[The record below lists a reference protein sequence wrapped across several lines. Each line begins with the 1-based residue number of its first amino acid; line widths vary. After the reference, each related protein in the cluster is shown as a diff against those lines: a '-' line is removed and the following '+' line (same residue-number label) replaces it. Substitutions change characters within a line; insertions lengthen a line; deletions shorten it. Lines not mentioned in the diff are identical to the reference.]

1 VSAEYGVLGEIN
13 TAARFKRGLAMP
25 TFLWEG
31 KTAQGRVLKG
41 EIEAPN
47 LEAVFGI
54 LRDRRIRPVA
64 NRIREKG
71 KGFDKEITIPG
82 FAEKVKARDLSVFT
96 RQFATMIDAGLP
108 IVQCLDI
115 LSQQTE
121 SKVLRNTVRAIKQD
135 VEGGATLAEALS
147 RHPKTFDNLYVNMVQ
162 AGETGGVL
170 NAILNRI
177 SLFIEKANKLKKK
190 VKGAMIYPC
199 SIIFVAVVVVAIL
212 LIFVIPVFAELYGS
226 MGKALPAPTQITINI
241 SNWFRSYF
249 LYMVFALVGII
260 VAIRAY
266 YVTDNGRM
274 NIDRL
279 FLRLPVVGDL
289 LRKVAVARFSQNM
302 AILLSSG
309 VPILDGL
316 AITARTAGN
325 RVIEKAIMDSRVSIS
340 QGRTVAEPL
349 RDSKIF
355 PPMVCQMVAVG
366 EQTGGLDT
374 MLKKVAELYEDEV
387 DDAVANLTALMEPMI
402 MVFLGVILG
411 GLVVSMYLPIFQLGS
426 VVQ

>member
-1 VSAEYGVLGEIN
+1 MAI
-13 TAARFKRGLAMP
+13 
-25 TFLWEG
+25 FLWEG

-41 EIEAPN
+41 EIEAAN
-47 LEAVFGI
+47 LEAVFAI
-54 LRDRRIRPVA
+54 LRDRRIRPIP

-71 KGFDKEITIPG
+71 RGLDTEIKIPG
-82 FAEKVKARDLSVFT
+82 FGEKLKARDLSVFT

-115 LSQQTE
+115 QTQQSE
-121 SKVLRNTVRAIKQD
+121 SKVLRNTLRAIKQD
-135 VEGGATLAEALS
+135 VEGGSTLAEAL
-147 RHPKTFDNLYVNMVQ
+147 RKHPKIFDDLYVNMVQ
-162 AGETGGVL
+162 AGEAGGVL

-177 SLFIEKANKLKKK
+177 ALFIEKANKLKKK

-199 SIIFVAVVVVAIL
+199 TIIVVAVVVVAIL

-241 SNWFRSYF
+241 SNWFRTNF
-249 LYMVFALVGII
+249 LYMIFALVGII
-260 VAIRAY
+260 VGTRFY
-266 YVTDNGRM
+266 YQTDNGQM

-279 FLRLPVVGDL
+279 LLRLPVVGDL

-349 RDSKIF
+349 RESKIF

-366 EQTGGLDT
+366 ENTGGLDT
-374 MLKKVAELYEDEV
+374 MLRKVAELYEDEV

-402 MVFLGVILG
+402 MVVLGVILG
-411 GLVVSMYLPIFQLGS
+411 GLVISMYLPIFQLGS
-426 VVQ
+426 VVS

>member
-1 VSAEYGVLGEIN
+1 MAI
-13 TAARFKRGLAMP
+13 
-25 TFLWEG
+25 FLWEG

-41 EIEAPN
+41 EIEASN
-47 LEAVFGI
+47 LEAVFAI
-54 LRDRRIRPVA
+54 LRDRRIRPIP

-71 KGFDKEITIPG
+71 RGLDAEIKIPG
-82 FAEKVKARDLSVFT
+82 FGEKLKARDLSVFT

-115 LSQQTE
+115 QTQQSE
-121 SKVLRNTVRAIKQD
+121 SKVLRNTLRAIKQD
-135 VEGGATLAEALS
+135 VEGGSTLAEAL
-147 RHPKTFDNLYVNMVQ
+147 RKHPKIFDDLYVNMVE
-162 AGETGGVL
+162 AGEAGGVL

-177 SLFIEKANKLKKK
+177 ALFIEKANKLKKK

-199 SIIFVAVVVVAIL
+199 TIIVVAIVVVAIL

-241 SNWFRSYF
+241 SNWVRANC
-249 LYMVFALVGII
+249 LYMVFAIVGII
-260 VAIRAY
+260 IAIRFY
-266 YVTDNGRM
+266 YQTENGRM

-279 FLRLPVVGDL
+279 LLRLPVVGDL

-325 RVIEKAIMDSRVSIS
+325 RVIEKAIMESRVSIS

-349 RDSKIF
+349 RESKIF

-366 EQTGGLDT
+366 EHTGGLDN
-374 MLKKVAELYEDEV
+374 MLRKVAELYEDEV

-402 MVFLGVILG
+402 MVILGVILG
-411 GLVVSMYLPIFQLGS
+411 GLVISMYLPIFQLGS
-426 VVQ
+426 VVS

>member
-1 VSAEYGVLGEIN
+1 MAI
-13 TAARFKRGLAMP
+13 
-25 TFLWEG
+25 FLWEG

-41 EIEAPN
+41 EIEASN
-47 LEAVFGI
+47 LEAVFAI
-54 LRDRRIRPVA
+54 LRDRRIRPIA

-71 KGFDKEITIPG
+71 SGLDKEISIPG
-82 FAEKVKARDLSVFT
+82 FGERLKARDLSVFT

-115 LSQQTE
+115 QAEQTE
-121 SKVLRNTVRAIKQD
+121 SKLLRNTLRTIKQD
-135 VEGGATLAEALS
+135 VEGGSTLAEGL
-147 RHPKTFDNLYVNMVQ
+147 RKHPKIFDDLYVNMVQ
-162 AGETGGVL
+162 AGEAGGVL

-177 SLFIEKANKLKKK
+177 ALFIEKANKLKKK

-199 SIIFVAVVVVAIL
+199 TIIVVAIVVVAIL

-241 SNWFRSYF
+241 SNWVRANCI
-249 LYMVFALVGII
+249 YMVFALVGII
-260 VAIRAY
+260 VAIRFY
-266 YVTDNGRM
+266 YRTDNGQM

-279 FLRLPVVGDL
+279 LLRLPVVGDL
-289 LRKVAVARFSQNM
+289 LRKVAVARFSQNI

-340 QGRTVAEPL
+340 QGRTVADPL
-349 RDSKIF
+349 RESKIF

-366 EQTGGLDT
+366 ENTGGLDN
-374 MLKKVAELYEDEV
+374 MLRKVAELYEDEV

-402 MVFLGVILG
+402 MVVLGVILG
-411 GLVVSMYLPIFQLGS
+411 GLVISMYLPIFQLGS
-426 VVQ
+426 VVS

>member
-1 VSAEYGVLGEIN
+1 MAI
-13 TAARFKRGLAMP
+13 
-25 TFLWEG
+25 FLWEG

-41 EIEAPN
+41 EIEASN
-47 LEAVFGI
+47 LEAVFAI
-54 LRDRRIRPVA
+54 LRDRRIRPIP

-71 KGFDKEITIPG
+71 RGLATEIKIPG
-82 FAEKVKARDLSVFT
+82 FGEKLKARDLSVFT

-115 LSQQTE
+115 QTQQSE
-121 SKVLRNTVRAIKQD
+121 SKVLRNTLRAIKQD
-135 VEGGATLAEALS
+135 VEGGSTLAEAL
-147 RHPKTFDNLYVNMVQ
+147 RKHPKIFDDLYVNMVQ
-162 AGETGGVL
+162 AGEAGGVL

-177 SLFIEKANKLKKK
+177 ALFIEKANKLKKK

-199 SIIFVAVVVVAIL
+199 TIVVVAVVVVAIL

-241 SNWFRSYF
+241 SNWFRANF
-249 LYMVFALVGII
+249 LYMIFVLVGII
-260 VAIRAY
+260 VGIRSY
-266 YVTDNGRM
+266 YQTDNGQM

-279 FLRLPVVGDL
+279 LLRLPVVGDL

-349 RDSKIF
+349 RESKIF

-366 EQTGGLDT
+366 ENTGGLDT
-374 MLKKVAELYEDEV
+374 MLRKVAELYEDEV

-402 MVFLGVILG
+402 MVVLGVILG
-411 GLVVSMYLPIFQLGS
+411 GLVISMYLPIFQLGS
-426 VVQ
+426 VVS